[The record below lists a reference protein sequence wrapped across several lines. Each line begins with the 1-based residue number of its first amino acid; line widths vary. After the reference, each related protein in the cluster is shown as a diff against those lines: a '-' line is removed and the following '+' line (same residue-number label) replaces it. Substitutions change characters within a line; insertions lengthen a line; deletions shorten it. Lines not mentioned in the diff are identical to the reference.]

1 MKRLILLSALLIIGC
16 KNKIDH
22 SAEVSEDSIDTRE
35 LLIPKTK
42 KLIKKQSPSEFFSY
56 APESNL
62 IMKSWNCWGPNELKP
77 RGTMEQR
84 LIEDL
89 KVNRLNPKGYIF
101 YRKQKIYRSSSI
113 RLDKTVLIKYGPL
126 IISDSIYSNNFHKSK
141 FRIEATEVNRFG
153 DYQLYPLVEDKAW
166 SLKNSS
172 NDSVIN
178 IPIKITI
185 YP

>member
-1 MKRLILLSALLIIGC
+1 M
-16 KNKIDH
+16 
-22 SAEVSEDSIDTRE
+22 E
-35 LLIPKTK
+35 L
-42 KLIKKQSPSEFFSY
+42 
-56 APESNL
+56 
-62 IMKSWNCWGPNELKP
+62 WGPNELK
-77 RGTMEQR
+77 RGGKMEQR

-101 YRKQKIYRSSSI
+101 YRKQKIH

-153 DYQLYPLVEDKAW
+153 NYQLQSLIQDKVW
-166 SLKNSS
+166 GLKNSS
-172 NDSVIN
+172 IDSVIN

>member
-56 APESNL
+56 APESVL

-101 YRKQKIYRSSSI
+101 YRKQKIHRSSPI

-153 DYQLYPLVEDKAW
+153 NYQLQSLIQDKVW
-166 SLKNSS
+166 GLKNSS
-172 NDSVIN
+172 IDSVIN

>member
-1 MKRLILLSALLIIGC
+1 MKKLLFLSVFLIIGC

-35 LLIPKTK
+35 LMIPKTK
-42 KLIKKQSPSEFFSY
+42 KLIKKQRPTEFFSY
-56 APESNL
+56 APESVL
-62 IMKSWNCWGPNELKP
+62 IEKSWNSWGPNELK
-77 RGTMEQR
+77 RGGKMEQR

-101 YRKQKIYRSSSI
+101 YRKQKIH

-153 DYQLYPLVEDKAW
+153 NYQLQSLIQDKVW

-172 NDSVIN
+172 IDSVIN